1 MKKFLA
7 VGDNAMPG
15 NELRECV
22 NDADFYVSMAAA
34 LGMTAD
40 VLLDKDSIRQNVYDV
55 WMLETQKQAQMD
67 KNIDYV
73 GLAISN
79 HGTHQMVNGVL
90 EGAICCYNMRAEGN
104 NWWPGGLITASEFQE
119 WANGFPLTCRVE
131 VFLDICYSFA
141 ETKAMRRYSSKAI
154 HNPGNTAGLL
164 RVADNPIQSKLNNR
178 VVVWAACSEA
188 EEAAD
193 AADLGNGAFTA
204 LFKKVWTA
212 NPKASRI
219 EIIAQIRPA
228 IHAAGYEQ
236 TARLACY
243 NAAGQLA
250 VGS

>member
-15 NELRECV
+15 NELQECV
-22 NDADFYVSMAAA
+22 HDARFYIAMAYD
-34 LGMTAD
+34 LGISAD
-40 VLLDKDSIRQNVYDV
+40 NRIDRFSTKAEV
-55 WMLETQKQAQMD
+55 WDWQMDAQKQAIAGD
-67 KNIDYV
+67 LTYC

-79 HGTHQMVNGVL
+79 HGTHQMVNGML
-90 EGAICCYNMRAEGN
+90 EGAICCYDMRQEGD
-104 NWWPGGLITASEFQE
+104 NWWPGGLITASEFQS
-119 WANGFPLTCRVE
+119 WANGFPLACRVE

-141 ETKAMRRYSSKAI
+141 ETKAMRRWNSKAI
-154 HNPGNTAGLL
+154 HNPGNSAGLL
-164 RVADNPIQSKLNNR
+164 RMADKPVQSKLNSN

-193 AADLGNGAFTA
+193 APALGNGAFTA

-219 EIIAQIRPA
+219 EIIGKVRPA
-228 IHAAGYEQ
+228 IHAAGYPQ

-243 NAAGQLA
+243 NDAGQLP
-250 VGS
+250 VGM